1 MAAQP
6 LLNSGTVVAV
16 LKLLPEPSQGL
27 PRVEANEEED
37 AGVGKHEKFELKRR
51 EINGVLLEFP
61 SRFLKKF
68 KVEMVDTGSY
78 NGWKGDLILIVKVYH
93 RA

>member
-1 MAAQP
+1 M
-6 LLNSGTVVAV
+6 NSGTVVAV

-37 AGVGKHEKFELKRR
+37 AGVGKHEKFELERR
-51 EINGVLLEFP
+51 EIIAPAVLLEFP

-68 KVEMVDTGSY
+68 KVEMVDTDTGHWTLDSY
-78 NGWKGDLILIVKVYH
+78 NGWKGDLI
-93 RA
+93 

>member
-6 LLNSGTVVAV
+6 LLNSGTVVAM

-37 AGVGKHEKFELKRR
+37 SGVGKHEKFELERR
-51 EINGVLLEFP
+51 EIIGVLLEFP
-61 SRFLKKF
+61 RDSSN
-68 KVEMVDTGSY
+68 GSKGKWWTRSLDSY
-78 NGWKGDLILIVKVYH
+78 HGRKGDLI
-93 RA
+93 